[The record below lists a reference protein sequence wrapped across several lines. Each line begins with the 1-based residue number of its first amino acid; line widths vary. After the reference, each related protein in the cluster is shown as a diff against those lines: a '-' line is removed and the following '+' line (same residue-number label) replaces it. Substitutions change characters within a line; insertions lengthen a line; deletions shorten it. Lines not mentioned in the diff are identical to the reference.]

1 MNIINIKREPYSTA
15 DWVTVKTYGP
25 DTSFGPLPLEEA
37 LSYVRPRGGEAAGF
51 FIEPHKQ
58 A

>member
-1 MNIINIKREPYSTA
+1 MNIINIKREPYSVA

-25 DTSFGPLPLEEA
+25 DTSFGPLPLDMA
-37 LSYVRPRGGEAAGF
+37 RSYVRTRGGESAGF
-51 FIEPHKQ
+51 FIELPNQ